1 MFPYEKPVDPASVD
15 MDRAILL
22 KAVGLFR
29 HQYSLGAFPG
39 GQMVVRRHGKVVVN
53 ESIGVAR
60 GYRSGESLK
69 FNVQEN
75 TPFPAFSTGKPLA
88 AVVIAL
94 LEERGLLDVR
104 DPIVKFIPEFE
115 RHDKGNITILDIL
128 THRAGLV
135 SPSLY
140 SEHKHAEQEFVLN
153 LLINAKPMLKYG
165 TFSYMAMEYGILL
178 CEIVRRITGKSLAD
192 FFNEEFAI
200 PLSLPALKFGLAG
213 RPIDSLA
220 YAYWLGTKDVSYSL
234 GNEKVIVPS
243 AKVADIYEKSSNPDE
258 SFKSVNPA
266 FSLIT
271 DAASL
276 AAFYEFLVNNGVTN
290 TGKKIL
296 SEKIIH
302 EYTKCSVSGWNKS
315 LKTYASMGRGFVL
328 GSTLPSPYGCYG
340 WWNTKQCF
348 GHAGSF
354 SSVAFGDHKT
364 KLSVAILTNGNQGM
378 FNLAKRFIP
387 ISHQLRKACL

>member
-22 KAVGLFR
+22 KAVGIFR

-178 CEIVRRITGKSLAD
+178 CEIVRRITGK
-192 FFNEEFAI
+192 
-200 PLSLPALKFGLAG
+200 
-213 RPIDSLA
+213 
-220 YAYWLGTKDVSYSL
+220 
-234 GNEKVIVPS
+234 
-243 AKVADIYEKSSNPDE
+243 
-258 SFKSVNPA
+258 
-266 FSLIT
+266 
-271 DAASL
+271 
-276 AAFYEFLVNNGVTN
+276 
-290 TGKKIL
+290 
-296 SEKIIH
+296 
-302 EYTKCSVSGWNKS
+302 
-315 LKTYASMGRGFVL
+315 
-328 GSTLPSPYGCYG
+328 
-340 WWNTKQCF
+340 
-348 GHAGSF
+348 
-354 SSVAFGDHKT
+354 
-364 KLSVAILTNGNQGM
+364 
-378 FNLAKRFIP
+378 
-387 ISHQLRKACL
+387 